1 TNLSVIAEDDSD
13 RYPAHVKKLAGAAA
27 RRIAE
32 LEDAIETAY
41 GILWRDAGGYSST
54 AAFDARK
61 VLLKVLDKDGQKR
74 GIDAAISRYGAPM
87 EREVVAAPEARPWRR
102 AMTDYTE
109 KARNICRPSYS
120 GASRVDDA

>member
-1 TNLSVIAEDDSD
+1 MSEIATNLSVIAEDDSD
-13 RYPAHVKKLAGAAA
+13 RYPAHVKKLAEAAA
-27 RRIAE
+27 RHIAG

-74 GIDAAISRYGAPM
+74 GIDAAGRQWSSRSLPPSKH
-87 EREVVAAPEARPWRR
+87 RE
-102 AMTDYTE
+102 
-109 KARNICRPSYS
+109 
-120 GASRVDDA
+120 ASE